1 MNKLKLTLY
10 ITGQTQR
17 SDRAVAN
24 LRRICEK
31 ELKGAC
37 DISIVD
43 VLEHPQMAEDKKI
56 LATPT
61 LIKELPLP
69 IRRIIGDLYDNE
81 KILEGLDI
89 VHVTGKN
96 KGKGK

>member
-24 LRRICEK
+24 LRRICDK
-31 ELKGAC
+31 ELKGIC
-37 DISIVD
+37 DISIID
-43 VLEHPQMAEDKKI
+43 VLEHPQLAEDKKI

-69 IRRIIGDLYDNE
+69 IRRVIGDLYDKE
-81 KILEGLDI
+81 RILEGLDI
-89 VHVTGKN
+89 VHVASKS